1 MHLKGQFN
9 TAATQWQRKYSYEV
23 FSNKSTIPVTQAFLK
38 TKTTETKFNK
48 FSWKDFISY

>member
-9 TAATQWQRKYSYEV
+9 TDATQWQRNQSSKV
-23 FSNKSTIPVTQAFLK
+23 FSNKSAIPVTQAFLK